1 MTRNGT
7 RKNALEQRRRTLKTL
22 AATTGLWLALAALP
36 ASAAAPADTGVG
48 VIEEI
53 NLASQEMIVSGL
65 SYRVAL
71 DAQVEIDGSYGAFTM
86 LRQGMQIEFDFEKH
100 SSTERVITRIQHI
113 PDRFSIEEV

>member
-1 MTRNGT
+1 MMRNA
-7 RKNALEQRRRTLKTL
+7 RREDAMKERRRTLKAL
-22 AATTGLWLALAALP
+22 VGLTGLWLVLSALP
-36 ASAAAPADTGVG
+36 ASAAPKDTGVG

-53 NLASQEMIVSGL
+53 NLPSQELIVSGL

-71 DAQVEIDGSYGAFTM
+71 DAEVEIDGSYGAFTM
-86 LRQGMQIEFDFEKH
+86 LRRGMQIEFDFEKH